1 MRNYLVVLMTKQ
13 MEDRLSAGQK
23 RSMKHALLSSHYQY
37 DTAAIHLQP
46 EKNRLFCIS
55 TENRS
60 NRSHNSSRLS
70 TKKGNYQNILPLRY
84 LCLCDLRS
92 AVDPHTLRRS
102 TLYVSDI

>member
-1 MRNYLVVLMTKQ
+1 MTKQ

-23 RSMKHALLSSHYQY
+23 RSMKH
-37 DTAAIHLQP
+37 TLQP
-46 EKNRLFCIS
+46 EQNKLFCVS

-70 TKKGNYQNILPLRY
+70 TKKENYQNILPLRY